1 MMNETLDDSFPSLTK
16 ARERF
21 LRRQPSPNKVMKII
35 YKSNRL
41 FKKTIL

>member
-1 MMNETLDDSFPSLTK
+1 MNETLDNTFPSLTK

-21 LRRQPSPNKVMKII
+21 LRRQPSPNKVLTVFNICI
-35 YKSNRL
+35 RL